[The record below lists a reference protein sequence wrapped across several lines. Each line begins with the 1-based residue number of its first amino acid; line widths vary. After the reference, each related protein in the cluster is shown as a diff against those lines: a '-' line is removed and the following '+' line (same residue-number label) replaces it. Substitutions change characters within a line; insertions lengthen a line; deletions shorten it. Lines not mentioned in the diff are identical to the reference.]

1 MQSPY
6 PGRKHQA
13 MQSHKEAEQYL
24 FNELR
29 PVLRKFA
36 DLPVERLSQIG
47 YQTSWHILE
56 DHNTRREALSLFSKE
71 FIWRKV
77 HRWAEWWTQWHEGG
91 RGCQFTKG
99 QQLAGWKSGLKVR
112 RDKANRRAY
121 KAHLLRQRRYTMRQ
135 IAAKIGVSVGTVH
148 TYLKKPWASLK
159 RMFSFRSL
167 TTCSTKDSNLS
178 TGSTPSPSRLKTKQ
192 SFPHDPISPQKLST
206 QHNLRRE

>member
-1 MQSPY
+1 
-6 PGRKHQA
+6 

-91 RGCQFTKG
+91 RGCQFTKA

-135 IAAKIGVSVGTVH
+135 IAAKIGVGLATVH
-148 TYLKKPWASLK
+148 RYLKKPWAMLK
-159 RMFSFRSL
+159 RLFHFQSL
-167 TTCSTKDSNLS
+167 TTSQTRNSNLC
-178 TGSTPSPSRLKTKQ
+178 TDITPSPSDSKWNT
-192 SFPHDPISPQKLST
+192 SYPHNPTSPEKLST
-206 QHNLRRE
+206 QGFLRIE